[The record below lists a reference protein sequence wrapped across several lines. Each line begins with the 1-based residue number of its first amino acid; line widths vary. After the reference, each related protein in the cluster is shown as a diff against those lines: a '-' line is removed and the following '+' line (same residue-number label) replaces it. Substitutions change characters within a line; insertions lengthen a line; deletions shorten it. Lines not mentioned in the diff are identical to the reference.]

1 MIVNIKTSNDAPTL
15 IEFKNA
21 TEDHQQRVL
30 LLGQALYKQFSS
42 EFTNLTSE
50 LVTQF
55 LSLHDHS
62 KTSILPDGTN
72 QIESLYQF
80 YCINKSDLDENE
92 KFKILSTINYIN
104 YLDSQKALEFFNSAH
119 LISETGELTE
129 TANDLLLIERISD
142 MVDRGENISSTKEFN
157 RKLIPA
163 SKMLGSEN
171 HGNEKWASYAH
182 FLEKNYSL
190 ITEK

>member
-80 YCINKSDLDENE
+80 YGINKSDLDENE